1 MANVENGA
9 LQTAIDNAVV
19 GETVILTSDITL
31 TNRITVS
38 NVVTIDLNG
47 YSIKGDIDDGYGA
60 IYVGTKGALT
70 IKDGSSTKT
79 GGIINTVGNAI
90 GNYGIVN
97 IYEGTFIGNYALY
110 NFYYNDAV
118 YGTSTIYGGTF
129 KSADENSPS
138 IANCGDLTVGGG
150 VIESIDTTNVLS
162 VTDGAIESLFVG
174 VADYNPPIQSTSISG
189 GYIAKLSVANDSGN
203 EISVSG
209 GAFGTEINGEYFA
222 DGYKLAYDEGT
233 GLYGAAVNSGS
244 GGGFKVIATSSS
256 RIRDLVI
263 RDNQLIFIRDLGRI
277 AFDSNGRR
285 VFYNQIVELEN
296 EADRLAL
303 ESPLRG
309 YYFVIGSAC
318 LWFYKDG
325 WTQITEKPQEVV
337 FIGVELPE
345 LGSAKEGMLYVNK
358 AEKEISVFDSVSNEY
373 IVVADA
379 TNEATN
385 EDIENL
391 FNKKVEM
398 K

>member
-9 LQTAIDNAVV
+9 LQKAIDNAAV
-19 GETVILTSDITL
+19 GETVVLTSDITL
-31 TNRITVS
+31 TKRVTVS

-47 YSIKGDIDDGYGA
+47 YSIKGGINDGYGA
-60 IYVGTKGALT
+60 IYVGTKGDLT
-70 IKDGSSTKT
+70 IKDSSLGKT

-97 IYEGTFIGNYALY
+97 IYEGTFVGNYALY
-110 NFYYNDAV
+110 NFYHNDTV

-129 KSADENSPS
+129 KSVDGNSPS
-138 IANCGDLTVGGG
+138 IANCGDLTIGGG

-162 VTDGAIESLFVG
+162 VTDGTIKSLYIG
-174 VADYNPPIQSTSISG
+174 AADYAPPIQSTSVSG
-189 GYIAKLSVANDSGN
+189 GYIAELSVANDSVN
-203 EISVSG
+203 EIAVSG
-209 GAFGTEINGEYFA
+209 GTFGTEINSEYFA
-222 DGYKLAYDEGT
+222 DGFKLAYDEGT
-233 GLYGAAVNSGS
+233 GLYGTATNSS
-244 GGGFKVIATSSS
+244 GGGLKVIATSSS
-256 RIRDLVI
+256 RIRDLII

-303 ESPLRG
+303 ENPLRG

-345 LGSAKEGMLYVNK
+345 LGQEGKLYINTTDGN
-358 AEKEISVFDSVSNEY
+358 EHISVWDDDTDSY
-373 IVVADA
+373 KVVADKTQTMTSEEVIA
-379 TNEATN
+379 
-385 EDIENL
+385 L
-391 FNKKVEM
+391 FNKK
-398 K
+398 